1 MSTLQTLDYVSI
13 GIYLLLM
20 AGVGIFFSWFIK
32 DIKSYFTGGNTIPW
46 GISAISNFMGSLSTF
61 VFVAYAGIA
70 YKDGLIGVVVLWCT
84 IIPFI
89 FAALFIGKRWVRS
102 RIMTPIEYLEIRF
115 NSNIKQLFGWMGLGM
130 RFLDN
135 MVRQYA
141 MGIFLV
147 TATDLSFFE
156 AIIWS
161 GVITTLF
168 TVIGGVWA
176 VVVMDTLQF
185 IILIFVSVL
194 LVPLSLEATG
204 GLSALMTKLPEH
216 FQWFSGA
223 KSQPLWL
230 MVYYL
235 MILFKY
241 NGNWVFIQRFYS
253 VKDEKAAKKLGYC
266 TALLLFV
273 FPIIFLLPAIA
284 AADIL
289 PNLANPEQAY
299 VAVAVKLLPAGLLG
313 LMIAAMFSATMS
325 SLNSEFNVMSAV
337 LTNDIYKKL
346 INPNASDKKLIFVA
360 RLNIILVGIVVVIG
374 SLYMGRLGGAFEA
387 NKILTGLFAIPLAI
401 PLVLGL
407 MFKKTN
413 SVGVFFTVVV
423 GILTGL
429 IFISSTSVSWE
440 MGTLIQIVSCI
451 SSFFLASY
459 IFRSKDEY
467 KKRVDTFFTKINTP
481 LQKSEISDGDPKFKL
496 ALSNLFAIVIAA
508 SGILFCAMS
517 IPTLSQS
524 SGKISF
530 YLGSACVVLSII
542 IKLVFTGTLKFKKN

>member
-20 AGVGIFFSWFIK
+20 AGVGVFFSWFIK
-32 DIKSYFTGGNTIPW
+32 DIKSYFTGGNSIPW

-89 FAALFIGKRWVRS
+89 FAAFFIGKRWVRS

-115 NSNIKQLFGWMGLGM
+115 NSNIRQLFGWLGLGM

-141 MGIFLV
+141 MGIFLI
-147 TATDLSFFE
+147 TATDLTFYE
-156 AIIWS
+156 AIIYS
-161 GVITTLF
+161 GLITTLF
-168 TVIGGVWA
+168 TLMGGVWA

-185 IILIFVSVL
+185 IILIFVSIL

-216 FQWFSGA
+216 FEWFSGA

-253 VKDEKAAKKLGYC
+253 VKDEKAAKKLGYG
-266 TALLLFV
+266 TALLLFI

-289 PNLANPEQAY
+289 PNLADPEQAY

-346 INPNASDKKLIFVA
+346 INPNASDKKLIFIA
-360 RLNIILVGIVVVIG
+360 RLNIVLVGIVVVIG
-374 SLYMGRLGGAFEA
+374 SLYMGKLGGAFEA

-423 GILTGL
+423 GIFTGL

-440 MGTLIQIVSCI
+440 TGTLIQITSCV
-451 SSFFLASY
+451 SSFFLAGY
-459 IFRSKDEY
+459 IFKSKDDY

-517 IPTLSQS
+517 IPTLEQS

-530 YLGSACVVLSII
+530 YLGIGCIVIAII
-542 IKLVFTGTLKFKKN
+542 IKLVFTGTLKFKTK